1 MLFRSA
7 ADPEWSDKISG
18 DCEILGVNELGDS
31 AVVLR
36 ARLTTDADER
46 WSVRREA
53 LRRVKK
59 RFDAEEISIPF
70 PQVTVHRAD

>member
-1 MLFRSA
+1 MA
-7 ADPEWSDKISG
+7 NDPDWTSRISG
-18 DCEILGVNELGDS
+18 ESEIMGVNELGDS

-36 ARLTTDADER
+36 ARLVTDADER
-46 WSVRREA
+46 WTVRREA

-59 RFDAEEISIPF
+59 RFDAEGITIPF